1 VKSEASTKTEP
12 ISSVGVPHYKSPRD
26 AIHPPLPPQH
36 AIIAF
41 NFLSA
46 RKAPKEVVSLYLKPM
61 KRFD

>member
-1 VKSEASTKTEP
+1 M
-12 ISSVGVPHYKSPRD
+12 
-26 AIHPPLPPQH
+26 HPPLPPQH

-41 NFLSA
+41 YFLSA